1 MNNIVAALCQKGL
14 LTEAPPA
21 RQGREKAYVLTAA
34 GAAYSAKYLASLN
47 AIADCAA
54 GHAGA
59 AGGGFLFCGCGAS
72 PLDLNLPLSGMLYFV
87 EECHIRLRHFSRR
100 FVDFM
105 AIIRY
110 TEKYGCFA
118 IL

>member
-1 MNNIVAALCQKGL
+1 MNNIVAAFCQKRL

-47 AIADCAA
+47 AIEDCTA

-59 AGGGFLFCGCGAS
+59 AGGGF
-72 PLDLNLPLSGMLYFV
+72 
-87 EECHIRLRHFSRR
+87 
-100 FVDFM
+100 
-105 AIIRY
+105 
-110 TEKYGCFA
+110 CFA
-118 IL
+118 DAGRRPLT